1 MMSSENTLRTLND
14 LGEDEWTLENGVE
27 IEHKGFWIPRN
38 ELKQEAIKWVK
49 SLDKYLNFEDK
60 TGLSGLI
67 ATIEWIRLFFN
78 LTEEELK

>member
-14 LGEDEWTLENGVE
+14 LGEDEWTR
-27 IEHKGFWIPRN
+27 FWIPRN